1 VDFNKVILIG
11 RLTRE
16 PEVKYLESGTALC
29 GFGLAIN
36 RRYNGNDGEKKE
48 EVCFVDCRAF
58 GRQAEIIGD
67 YVKKGNPLLVEGR
80 LSFYSWEDEGGQKH
94 NKLSVIAERVQLM
107 GRKEGE
113 EDTPPENMQP
123 ASAETEAQKSQTP
136 SQEKKPSTSQKPS
149 KPSEGKKAS
158 EDDIPF

>member
-1 VDFNKVILIG
+1 MDFNKVILIG

-16 PEVKYLESGTALC
+16 PEMKYMENGTALC

-36 RRYNGNDGEKKE
+36 RRYNGNDGERKE

-58 GRQAEIIGD
+58 SRQAEIIGD
-67 YVKKGNPLLVEGR
+67 YVHKGSPLLVEGR

-107 GRKEGE
+107 GRKESD
-113 EDTPPENMQP
+113 EDTPPEEMQP
-123 ASAETEAQKSQTP
+123 VEAEAKDTKSQTP
-136 SQEKKPSTSQKPS
+136 SQSPKPS
-149 KPSEGKKAS
+149 KPSKGAQVS